1 MRLSFSKRLQSALS
15 LSQPRPALE
24 LGPIVVRSNQG
35 HWLSWILLGSSAGS
49 ALAAALWFAAVNW
62 SFPTLTPSEAF
73 SAVFEA
79 NRHPGRTDKLKAN
92 ERDRTPHLAFQTS
105 IGAINH
111 PLPLG
116 IVVNNSAGGE
126 TLVLSDLAEGTKL
139 SAGTALGPARWSV
152 PGRDLD
158 KAFIAAPE
166 NFSGSMQVT
175 AKLYSSGN
183 LLLETKEIRFEWTG
197 SQTEDRSASIALPK
211 ATPLGMPDLDADG
224 KDRIRSSNGSGLIS
238 GHGTDAPT
246 TGGYSESFAHPIG
259 QTPLAQPS
267 TSPPSTPAALL
278 ERGERLLREGNVA
291 AARPLLR
298 RAADAGRADAALDLG
313 MSFDPSFVPYGNPG
327 GVTADPAEAARWYKR
342 ALKLGRKDV
351 AADLERVTNMTK
363 NKAPR

>member
-1 MRLSFSKRLQSALS
+1 LLSWFLLS
-15 LSQPRPALE
+15 LSLP
-24 LGPIVVRSNQG
+24 
-35 HWLSWILLGSSAGS
+35 AGS
-49 ALAAALWFAAVNW
+49 ALSAARWFEVVTWPFLALNQPEVFATALE
-62 SFPTLTPSEAF
+62 TD
-73 SAVFEA
+73 
-79 NRHPGRTDKLKAN
+79 RHPRRTDKLKPN
-92 ERDRTPHLAFQTS
+92 DGYHLAFRNS
-105 IGAINH
+105 NGAVNY

-116 IVVNNSAGGE
+116 IVVNNSFGGE

-139 SAGTALGPARWSV
+139 SAGTTLGATRWSV

-175 AKLYSSGN
+175 AKLYSSDN
-183 LLLETKEIRFEWTG
+183 LVLETKEIRFEWTG
-197 SQTEDRSASIALPK
+197 SQTEDRAANIALTK
-211 ATPLGMPDLDADG
+211 ATPLGMPDLGADG
-224 KDRIRSSNGSGLIS
+224 KDRIRSSNGSG
-238 GHGTDAPT
+238 HGTDAPT
-246 TGGYSESFAHPIG
+246 TGEYSESFARRWDPMRLANAADWLSQVSPVLLPAVDHPIG

-267 TSPPSTPAALL
+267 TSPPSIPAALL

-298 RAADAGRADAALDLG
+298 RAADGGRADAALDLG

-327 GVTADPAEAARWYKR
+327 GATADPAEAARWYKR

>member
-1 MRLSFSKRLQSALS
+1 M
-15 LSQPRPALE
+15 
-24 LGPIVVRSNQG
+24 
-35 HWLSWILLGSSAGS
+35 
-49 ALAAALWFAAVNW
+49 
-62 SFPTLTPSEAF
+62 
-73 SAVFEA
+73 
-79 NRHPGRTDKLKAN
+79 
-92 ERDRTPHLAFQTS
+92 
-105 IGAINH
+105 
-111 PLPLG
+111 
-116 IVVNNSAGGE
+116 NNSAGGE

-152 PGRDLD
+152 PGRDVD

-175 AKLYSSGN
+175 AKLYSSDKSPPRHKRHSLRVDRVAN
-183 LLLETKEIRFEWTG
+183 RG
-197 SQTEDRSASIALPK
+197 SRIALPK
-211 ATPLGMPDLDADG
+211 ATPLGMPDLGADG

-342 ALKLGRKDV
+342 ALKPGRKGRLRRI
-351 AADLERVTNMTK
+351 LERVTNMTSK